1 MHLSVVAKETP
12 HKTAVVLGNTR
23 VSYGALDAASRRIAV
38 SSRHSGLSRGDV
50 MGVMMSTGPEVVAA
64 IAAGQRSGLY
74 CLPLGPKLTASE
86 LKYILEDSGAKLLIT
101 DSENEDKVFAA
112 ALGIPGLTVTS
123 IATIDHLFKLE
134 DCPLDPDPVEGGDIL
149 YTSGTTGLPKGVRRP
164 LGFKPL
170 GSDLRRAQRL
180 RELFAMDADTV
191 FFSPAPLHHAAPLRF
206 SMDLLRLGGTLV
218 LNSHFN
224 AKAALRLLV
233 KERVTHSQWVPTMF
247 TRLLAERDANFGA
260 PSHRV
265 AIHAGAPC
273 SVELKKEMI
282 SWWGPIL
289 HEYYSGTESIGFT
302 HITSEEWL
310 KKIGS
315 VGRASG
321 CDIHILNDE
330 AEPLPAGHRGKV
342 FFSGREAVAYHNDAK
357 KTAAALS
364 PQGYSTMGDLGYLD
378 NDGYLFLTDREAFTI
393 ISGGVNVYPREV
405 EEAISNDSL
414 VAEAAV
420 FGSPDTDLGEVVT
433 AVVELQHGCEPTL
446 EVAKTIRERL
456 RAQLSPYK
464 LPRKLA
470 FVDQMPLTDSGK
482 IHKARIRNTWESQ
495 CDHVYGRTAL
505 DEK

>member
-1 MHLSVVAKETP
+1 MHLSVVASETP
-12 HKTAVVLGNTR
+12 HKTAVVFGDTR
-23 VSYGALDAASRRIAV
+23 ISYGALDAASRRIAV
-38 SSRHSGLSRGDV
+38 SSRHCGLSRGDV
-50 MGVMMSTGPEVVAA
+50 MGVMMGAGPEVVAA
-64 IAAGQRSGLY
+64 IAAAQRSGLY
-74 CLPLGPKLTASE
+74 CLPLGPKLTPLE
-86 LKYILEDSGAKLLIT
+86 LQYILKDSGAKLLVT
-101 DSENEDKVFAA
+101 DRDNEEKASAVAFD
-112 ALGIPGLTVTS
+112 IPDLTVTS
-123 IATIDHLFKLE
+123 LAGMDHLFELE
-134 DCPLDPDPVEGGDIL
+134 ECPIDPDPVEGGDIL

-164 LGFKPL
+164 LGFKPI
-170 GSDLRRAQRL
+170 GSDLKRAERL
-180 RELFAMDADTV
+180 RNLFAMDGDTV

-218 LNSHFN
+218 LNARFD

-233 KERVTHSQWVPTMF
+233 RERVTHSQWVPTMF
-247 TRLLAERDANFGA
+247 TRLLAERDENFSA

-310 KKIGS
+310 KKTGS

-321 CDIHILNDE
+321 CDIHILNHE

-378 NDGYLFLTDREAFTI
+378 DDGYLFLTDREAFMI

-405 EEAISNDSL
+405 EEAISNDSR

-456 RAQLSPYK
+456 RAQLSPHK

>member
-1 MHLSVVAKETP
+1 MHLSVVAAETP
-12 HKTAVVLGNTR
+12 HKTAVVFGDTR

-38 SSRHSGLSRGDV
+38 SSRHCGLSRGDV
-50 MGVMMSTGPEVVAA
+50 MGVMMATGPEVVAA
-64 IAAGQRSGLY
+64 IAAAQRSGLY
-74 CLPLGPKLTASE
+74 CLPLGPRLTPSE
-86 LKYILEDSGAKLLIT
+86 LKYILKDSGAKLLFT
-101 DSENEDKVFAA
+101 DKDNEEKASAA
-112 ALGIPGLTVTS
+112 ALDIPGLTVTS
-123 IATIDHLFKLE
+123 LESLNHLFELE
-134 DCPLDPDPVEGGDIL
+134 GCPIDPDPVEGGDIL

-164 LGFKPL
+164 LGFKPI
-170 GSDLRRAQRL
+170 GSDLKRAERL
-180 RELFAMDADTV
+180 RDLFAMDADTV

-218 LNSHFN
+218 LNAHFD
-224 AKAALRLLV
+224 AKTALRLLAR
-233 KERVTHSQWVPTMF
+233 ERVTHSQWVPTMF
-247 TRLLAERDANFGA
+247 TRLLAERNENFSA

-273 SVELKKEMI
+273 SVELKREMI

-310 KKIGS
+310 KKVGS
-315 VGRASG
+315 VGRPSG

-330 AEPLPAGHRGKV
+330 AEPLPAGQLGKV
-342 FFSGREAVAYHNDAK
+342 FFSGREAVSYHNDPK
-357 KTAAALS
+357 KTAAARS

-378 NDGYLFLTDREAFTI
+378 ADGYLFLTDREAFTI

-405 EEAISNDSL
+405 EEAISTDSR

-420 FGSPDTDLGEVVT
+420 FGSPDNDLGEVVT
-433 AVVELQHGCEPTL
+433 AVVELQRDCEPTL
-446 EVAKTIRERL
+446 DIAKMIRERL
-456 RAQLSPYK
+456 RAHLSPHK

-482 IHKARIRNTWESQ
+482 IHKARLRETWESH
-495 CDHVYGRTAL
+495 CDHVYERTAL
-505 DEK
+505 DE

>member
-1 MHLSVVAKETP
+1 MHLSAVATETP
-12 HKTAVVLGNTR
+12 LKKAVVFGDTR

-38 SSRHSGLSRGDV
+38 SSRYSGLGRGDV
-50 MGVMMSTGPEVVAA
+50 MGVMMATGPEVVAA
-64 IAAGQRSGLY
+64 IAGAQRSGLY
-74 CLPLGPKLTASE
+74 CLPLGPKLTTSE
-86 LKYILEDSGAKLLIT
+86 LKYILKDSGAKLLIT
-101 DSENEDKVFAA
+101 DSENEGKAFAA
-112 ALGIPGLTVTS
+112 ALGIPELTVTC
-123 IATIDHLFKLE
+123 IASIDHLFEIE

-149 YTSGTTGLPKGVRRP
+149 YTSGTTGLPKGVRRS
-164 LGFKPL
+164 LDFKPI
-170 GSDLRRAQRL
+170 GSDLRRVQRL
-180 RELFAMDADTV
+180 RELFFMGADTV

-218 LNSHFN
+218 LNARFN

-233 KERVTHSQWVPTMF
+233 EERVTHSQWVPTMF
-247 TRLLAERDANFGA
+247 TRLLAERDENFSA
-260 PSHRV
+260 PLHRV

-273 SVELKKEMI
+273 SVELKREMI

-302 HITSEEWL
+302 HITSEKWL
-310 KKIGS
+310 KKVGS
-315 VGRASG
+315 VGRPSG

-330 AEPLPAGHRGKV
+330 AESLPAGHRGKV
-342 FFSGREAVAYHNDAK
+342 FFSGREAVSYHNDPK

-378 NDGYLFLTDREAFTI
+378 DDGYLFLTDREAFTI

-405 EEAISNDSL
+405 EEAISTDSR

-420 FGSPDTDLGEVVT
+420 FGSPDTEMGEVVT

-446 EVAKTIRERL
+446 EVARTIRERV
-456 RAQLSPYK
+456 RAHLSPHK

-482 IHKARIRNTWESQ
+482 IHKARIRDTWESQ
-495 CDHVYGRTAL
+495 CDHVYERAAL
-505 DEK
+505 DEQ